1 MDIQTFAH
9 KLGLQQR
16 QTREATLPYHLAYK
30 PATPEQQKDLRRR
43 WMLGH
48 IMGSLEV
55 DEVKADRILSQ
66 SRDDRK
72 AEHQAAYRKASSAY
86 EYHVIRPVKKPAGG
100 STGSAGSAKTNVVAE
115 ALALVES
122 MTPAQKKRFLAA
134 L

>member
-30 PATPEQQKDLRRR
+30 SATPEQQKDLRRR
-43 WMLGH
+43 WLLGH
-48 IMGSLEV
+48 ISGSLKV
-55 DEVKADRILSQ
+55 DEGKADRILSQ

-72 AEHQAAYRKASSAY
+72 ADHQAAYRKASSDF
-86 EYHVIRPVKKPAGG
+86 EYHVIRPVKKPSSSGA
-100 STGSAGSAKTNVVAE
+100 AKTDIVAE

-122 MTPAQKKRFLAA
+122 MTAAQKKRFLAA

>member
-72 AEHQAAYRKASSAY
+72 AEHQAAYRKASSDF

-100 STGSAGSAKTNVVAE
+100 STGAAKTDVVAE

>member
-1 MDIQTFAH
+1 MDIQAFAH
-9 KLGLQQR
+9 KLGDLQR
-16 QTREATLPYHLAYK
+16 QTREATLPFHLAYK
-30 PATPEQQKDLRRR
+30 SATPEQQKDLRRR

-48 IMGSLEV
+48 ITGSLKV
-55 DEVKADRILSQ
+55 DVTKADRILSL
-66 SRDDRK
+66 SRDDRTR
-72 AEHQAAYRKASSAY
+72 EQQAAYKKASADF

-100 STGSAGSAKTNVVAE
+100 SAKTDVVAQ